1 MLTVH
6 EGMRQLSYG
15 LVKHRS
21 YGQYDVNEF
30 QFRSTQFEALRPL
43 MLTTNTGVV
52 MRAIG
57 NQGWK
62 TNYYGIINSILE
74 FNFARNKDL
83 KVIFFIVIGLITIM
97 KLRQNQF
104 NIMEVKHNES
114 LRGYDT
120 FIFILSRA
128 SVLSSLSIR
137 KDRCLVCSTQGESPW
152 TVIYSN
158 CSWLS
163 WYSALNGE
171 IGEVYQE
178 EELPVSFNVESIL
191 ALDHLVGDANNIQSP
206 EKRT

>member
-62 TNYYGIINSILE
+62 TNYYGIINNILE

-104 NIMEVKHNES
+104 NIVEVKHNES

-137 KDRCLVCSTQGESPW
+137 KDRCLVCSTQGESP
-152 TVIYSN
+152 
-158 CSWLS
+158 
-163 WYSALNGE
+163 
-171 IGEVYQE
+171 
-178 EELPVSFNVESIL
+178 
-191 ALDHLVGDANNIQSP
+191 
-206 EKRT
+206 